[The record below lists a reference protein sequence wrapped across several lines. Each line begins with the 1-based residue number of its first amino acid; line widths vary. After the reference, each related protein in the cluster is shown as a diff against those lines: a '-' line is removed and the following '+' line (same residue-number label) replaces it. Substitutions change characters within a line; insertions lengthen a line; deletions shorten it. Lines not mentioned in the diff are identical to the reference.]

1 MKSSLAYMIDE
12 WAQFDQTIV
21 DADISHSV
29 VVFSV
34 YPGHTWSIIAN
45 NIWIE
50 VIDLLFKVI
59 ILLNKAYF
67 GLLCAN

>member
-34 YPGHTWSIIAN
+34 YPGHTSSIIAN

-50 VIDLLFKVI
+50 LLFKLI
-59 ILLNKAYF
+59 ILLNKPYLF
-67 GLLCAN
+67 TVC